1 MSTSKIQKLPKD
13 KVYEGTEKTF
23 YASPEEEFALIEFFK
38 DTVKLS
44 DGKVVE
50 ASGKGVLRNSISAH
64 LMSKLDMVGIDNHF
78 IEKLNMREQLIQM
91 VDMLPLRV
99 SVTFLACG
107 RYTEQFGLEEGYVFE
122 KPMIDF
128 FYKTPD
134 KLIPATNE
142 DQLTNLCL
150 LTSYDIDAIKKISL
164 RAADYLAG
172 YFAASGIRLV
182 EASFEMGKVFT
193 GEEFIMMLADEISP
207 DTCRL
212 WDLDSNDKLDFEAI
226 SKNPDDAVKIY
237 QQVLERLGVK

>member
-1 MSTSKIQKLPKD
+1 MTTSKIHKFPKN
-13 KVYEGTEKTF
+13 KIYEGTEKTF
-23 YASPEEEFALIEFFK
+23 YTAPEEEFALIEFFK
-38 DTVKLS
+38 DTVKLPN
-44 DGKVVE
+44 GKVIE
-50 ASGKGVLRNSISAH
+50 SSGKGVLRNSISAH

-91 VDMLPLRV
+91 VDMLPIRV
-99 SVTFLACG
+99 TVTFLACG
-107 RYTEQFGLEEGYVFE
+107 RYTKEFGLEEGYVFE

-128 FYKTPD
+128 YYKTKD
-134 KLIPATNE
+134 KLIPAANE

-164 RAADYLAG
+164 RASDFLAG
-172 YFAASGIRLV
+172 YFASSGIRLV

-212 WDLDSNDKLDFEAI
+212 WDLENNDKLDFEAI
-226 SKNPDDAVKIY
+226 AKNPDEAVKIY
-237 QQVLERLGVK
+237 QKVIEKLGVK